1 MSPQKRDPMRIRF
14 RETSEQNFYNVSVFH
29 LRSRTH
35 VNYVMRATARG
46 KMKRGV
52 SRATISRAKPKA
64 TVSAKEQFLWSKN
77 RVQHHL
83 PKFSTP
89 AGTLAEFFAQ
99 ESKVN

>member
-1 MSPQKRDPMRIRF
+1 MRIRF
-14 RETSEQNFYNVSVFH
+14 QETSEQNFYNVSVFH

-35 VNYVMRATARG
+35 VNYVMCATARG

-52 SRATISRAKPKA
+52 SKAKPKA

-83 PKFSTP
+83 LKFSTP
-89 AGTLAEFFAQ
+89 AGTLAEFFAR